1 MDAKELTKKFYELSE
16 WKHEAEKRIEYLEQE
31 NQKLRRLIGDMSI
44 DLKNARSVNQEKRRK
59 HMKRIKE
66 ILTYLL
72 IAFLFIVVFLGIIWP
87 FMDLA
92 YR

>member
-31 NQKLRRLIGDMSI
+31 NQKLRRLTGDMSI
-44 DLKNARSVNQEKRRK
+44 DLKMLISQSGERRK

-72 IAFLFIVVFLGIIWP
+72 LAFLFVVVFLGIIWP